1 MPSSA
6 VRNDPKLWESVK
18 KKWLKG
24 EKGGVAGKWNA
35 RKAMLAV
42 AEYKKRRGG
51 YVGDRDPNNSLTK
64 WSKQDWE
71 YVATGGR
78 YLPKKVRDMLSPAE
92 KRRENSLK
100 RGMKGVRV
108 PYTASVNA
116 KMRAAG
122 IYG

>member
-1 MPSSA
+1 MPTA

-42 AEYKKRRGG
+42 AEYKKRGGG

-71 YVATGGR
+71 YVAMGGR

>member
-1 MPSSA
+1 MPTA
-6 VRNDPKLWESVK
+6 VRNNPKLWERVK
-18 KKWLKG
+18 KKWLRG

-42 AEYKKRRGG
+42 AEYKKRGGG